1 MAHPGSALATHA
13 WLLQRS
19 VLGELIGCGCEAIS
33 LNRLYSLYF
42 ASDALYKHRE
52 AMQDPRSPRRNRFSA
67 SVRPYT
73 LYRPDPALFRGLGWH
88 RNSPRRGPEPKPDR
102 RLDRTPA
109 DALLEPARKN
119 LSL

>member
-13 WLLQRS
+13 WLQQRS
-19 VLGELIGCGCEAIS
+19 ALGELIGCGCEAIS

-52 AMQDPRSPRRNRFSA
+52 ALQVPLFCQAQSIFGFGET
-67 SVRPYT
+67 VT

-109 DALLEPARKN
+109 DALLELARKN